1 VIHPFFIFL
10 ANFIFLNKGFDKMK
24 PVEGRIREGGQRMGE
39 IEREAIA
46 ADTNNFQSNIL
57 NDVVW
62 FARAPVATAKK
73 YLDEP
78 SLLEYIERTR
88 MAPLYGKDDADGTA
102 VAYPLDEVIPVGSN
116 YILIMFQVDR
126 YSNLK
131 RHLLMFRCEP
141 TRVRIKCDTM
151 EEFEQKRKEL
161 AKTHSTISYS
171 EEALELGYIDD
182 GPKTFTAGEILEH
195 IYRFYS
201 SAMIETELQAV
212 AQTDDG
218 FGYSERAARA
228 LEDGTVLYREE
239 VMGDCMHFEG
249 LRLVGHAVGKDSET
263 YPVYSV
269 NFGS

>member
-1 VIHPFFIFL
+1 
-10 ANFIFLNKGFDKMK
+10 MK

-39 IEREAIA
+39 MEKEAV
-46 ADTNNFQSNIL
+46 TNNFPPEIL

-88 MAPLYGKDDADGTA
+88 MAPLYGKDDTEGTA
-102 VAYPLDEVIPVGSN
+102 VAYPLDEVIAVGSN
-116 YILIMFQVDR
+116 YMLIMFQVDR
-126 YSNLK
+126 YSTLE
-131 RHLLMFRCEP
+131 RHLLKFRCEP
-141 TRVRIKCDTM
+141 THVRIKCDTI
-151 EEFEQKRKEL
+151 EEFEQKRKDL
-161 AKTHSTISYS
+161 AKLHSTISYS

-182 GPKTFTAGEILEH
+182 SPKAFTAGEILEH

-201 SAMIETELQAV
+201 SVMIDAELQAV
-212 AQTDDG
+212 ARTDDG
-218 FGYSERAARA
+218 FGYSERAVKA
-228 LEDGTVLYREE
+228 LQDGTVLYREE

-249 LRLVGHAVGKDSET
+249 LSLVGHAVGKDSEN